1 MVINS
6 AFGLDVE
13 VVPVSLC
20 LAVSILLRYDL
31 FRQIEYL
38 TILYRQYIRGCIGVT
53 DPWILGGLGFE
64 GAPEQSLLDGDRKF
78 IPSL

>member
-6 AFGLDVE
+6 AVGLDVE
-13 VVPVSLC
+13 VVPVSL
-20 LAVSILLRYDL
+20 SFD
-31 FRQIEYL
+31 L
-38 TILYRQYIRGCIGVT
+38 TILYGRYIRGCIGVA